1 MTFEEAKKKSVSCV
15 YCMEFPN
22 GKKYVG
28 KTKNLGK
35 RLSLYERFSDV
46 GNRMLSGAISEF
58 GLGSIDVSVLSEVSC
73 CSNVDLE
80 LCLGILE
87 IKYIRELGTT
97 DADKG
102 YNVSFGGEVLGIPI
116 EYLTT
121 DEGAIKSYTTGS
133 KPVLLYD
140 ENGDF
145 VKEYPSIAMCA
156 YDNGWDEDSVRNA
169 IGRSSLFYGR
179 YFVRIKRYDY
189 APLKMELPKGYEVRE
204 RVKYKTRI
212 EEVVVTRER
221 EKYVF
226 VGALKYDKN
235 GDFCGEYASKSEALR
250 TFTQARGVT
259 WGKYYG
265 GYILFK
271 KKGDDYPQKIEP
283 HSVLSKKITKD
294 YYVPA
299 DELEDIPSFGGV
311 SSENKDVSHGCVNG
325 KYMNIKH
332 RFKVYQYTLGGEFV
346 AEHDSIRDASHDTG
360 ISYAQIYNCLKGATK
375 RAAGFLWSMDSPK
388 NNEN

>member
-1 MTFEEAKKKSVSCV
+1 
-15 YCMEFPN
+15 MEFSN

-28 KTKNLGK
+28 KTKDLGK
-35 RLSLYERFSDV
+35 RLSLYESFTDV
-46 GNRMLSGAISEF
+46 GNRMLSGTISEF

-80 LCLGILE
+80 LCLSILE

-102 YNVSFGGEVLGIPI
+102 YNVSFGGEVFGIPI

-121 DEGAIKSYTTGS
+121 DEDAIKSYTTGC

-169 IGRSSLFYGR
+169 VGRSSLFYGR
-179 YFVRIKRYDY
+179 YFVRFKRYDY
-189 APLKMELPKGYEVRE
+189 VPLKIELPKGYEVRE

-221 EKYVF
+221 ERYVF
-226 VGALKYDKN
+226 VSALKYDMN

-250 TFTQARGVT
+250 TFTRACGVA

-299 DELEDIPSFGGV
+299 DELEDIPSFEGV
-311 SSENKDVSHGCVNG
+311 SSEKKDVSHRCVNG
-325 KYMNIKH
+325 KYTNIKH
-332 RFKVYQYTLGGEFV
+332 KFKVYQYTLGGEFV

-360 ISYAQIYNCLKGATK
+360 ISYAQLYNCLKGATK
-375 RAAGFLWSMDSPK
+375 KAAGFLWSMDSPK
-388 NNEN
+388 NNENK

>member
-1 MTFEEAKKKSVSCV
+1 MTFEEAKKKRVSCV

-28 KTKNLGK
+28 KTKNLGE
-35 RLSLYERFSDV
+35 RLSLYEKFSDV
-46 GNRMLSGAISEF
+46 GNGMLSSAISEF

-80 LCLGILE
+80 LCLSILE

-121 DEGAIKSYTTGS
+121 DEGAIKSYTTGC

-179 YFVRIKRYDY
+179 YFVRAKRYDY
-189 APLKMELPKGYEVRE
+189 VPLKMELPKGYEVRE

-271 KKGDDYPQKIEP
+271 KKCDDYPTQIEP
-283 HSVLSKKITKD
+283 YSVLSKKITKD

-299 DELEDIPSFGGV
+299 DELEDIPSFFEV